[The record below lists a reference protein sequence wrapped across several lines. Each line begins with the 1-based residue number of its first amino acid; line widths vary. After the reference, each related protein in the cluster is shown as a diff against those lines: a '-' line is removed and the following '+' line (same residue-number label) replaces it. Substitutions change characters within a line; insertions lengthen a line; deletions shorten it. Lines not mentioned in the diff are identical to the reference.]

1 MADTDEFDDTMQL
14 ILAASGM
21 ILGNDSLLGVE
32 STVYGL
38 ETQRNFHE
46 LTSKVRFELDLI
58 GNFHAIYHLV
68 PYFFLPIPWDGD
80 DKVKARFSNYPPPR
94 TGEEY
99 WRYMKLA
106 ICVRSNHKA
115 SFDALETSGAIV
127 DFVQATTYLRED
139 NSILWKGQLKNA
151 KVVDDDAF
159 GDSPLGKYQQVG
171 YLSIYRVYYMM
182 YESVFT
188 FVDTRAEK

>member
-1 MADTDEFDDTMQL
+1 
-14 ILAASGM
+14 
-21 ILGNDSLLGVE
+21 V
-32 STVYGL
+32 
-38 ETQRNFHE
+38 NFSDR
-46 LTSKVRFELDLI
+46 L
-58 GNFHAIYHLV
+58 
-68 PYFFLPIPWDGD
+68 
-80 DKVKARFSNYPPPR
+80 
-94 TGEEY
+94 
-99 WRYMKLA
+99 
-106 ICVRSNHKA
+106 
-115 SFDALETSGAIV
+115 LETSGAIV

>member
-1 MADTDEFDDTMQL
+1 MADTDDCDDTMQL

-32 STVYGL
+32 STLYGL

-46 LTSKVRFELDLI
+46 LASKVRFEVDLF

-68 PYFFLPIPWDGD
+68 PYFFLPIPWDSD
-80 DKVKARFSNYPPPR
+80 DKVKARSSNYPPPQK
-94 TGEEY
+94 GEEY
-99 WRYMKLA
+99 WREMKLA
-106 ICVRSNHKA
+106 ICVRTNHKA
-115 SFDALETSGAIV
+115 SFDAIETSAAIV
-127 DFVQATTYLRED
+127 DFVQATTYLRKD

-171 YLSIYRVYYMM
+171 YLSIDRVYYMM
-182 YESVFT
+182 YKE
-188 FVDTRAEK
+188 RIYLCRHPH